1 MKREFLRGLGLEEE
15 TVQKIVDEH
24 HDSLRQYKDKVDK
37 VDSLQEQLDTANKE
51 IATRD
56 SQIKELQSKSG
67 DNEELNNQLESYKQ
81 ENANY
86 EQKIKDVQLNKA
98 IEVAL
103 AKENAVKPEHAI
115 KLIDTDNLEVDEN
128 GNVKG
133 LDDYMT
139 KFKEEN
145 SYLFEQPKATGN
157 SPVDGTNPTGNDGIT
172 QEQFNKMTYSQK
184 VELKNS
190 DPDKF
195 YQLTE

>member
-56 SQIKELQSKSG
+56 SRIKELQSKAG

-86 EQKIKDVQLNKA
+86 EQKIKDVRLNKA

-103 AKENAVKPEHAI
+103 AKENAIKPEQVI
-115 KLIDTDNLEVDEN
+115 KLIDTDKLEVDDN
-128 GNVKG
+128 GNVNG
-133 LDDYMT
+133 LDDYMGN
-139 KFKEEN
+139 FKEEN
-145 SYLFEQPKATGN
+145 SHLFEQPK
-157 SPVDGTNPTGNDGIT
+157 PTGTTPQDGNT
-172 QEQFNKMTYSQK
+172 PQK
-184 VELKNS
+184 
-190 DPDKF
+190 
-195 YQLTE
+195 TEAWTEFLQ